1 MATITSLGVGS
12 GLDLESLVTSLMA
25 VESRPLTAL
34 QTKAASYTSKIS
46 SLGTLKSKLSA
57 LQTAAAAMK
66 TATGKTALTTFSS
79 FTASTADTT
88 IATATATTG
97 AVAGTYTLNVTK
109 LAVAQRFESGTFS
122 STTDTVG
129 NEGDTLTFDFATP
142 DDEGNSRSVTITLDS
157 NNNSLTGLRNA
168 INNANMGVSATIVT
182 GTGGPQLIFT
192 GEEGLDNEITLSGQ
206 LATQFSEKVSAQNAE
221 FTINGI
227 AATSSTNNDSE
238 VLDGVTIALLKE
250 GTTTLTVAADY
261 STNIT
266 SALNNFIT
274 AYNAANSTM
283 TTMGAYNSTTGTAG
297 ALQGNQ
303 ILRDSQTLVRNLL
316 YSTTTGGTSAYQTL
330 SDIGVSVGTDG
341 SLTLDSSKLEG
352 ALAADS
358 SAVATLVTKIGQ
370 SFNSSLEST
379 VGYTGKIKIA
389 TDSANSIIKELEARQ
404 EALELRLET
413 IEARYRSRFSA
424 LDTLLSNLNNTST
437 YLTQQL
443 ASLTGSSDDSS
454 S

>member
-25 VESRPLTAL
+25 VEARPLTAL
-34 QTKAASYTSKIS
+34 QTKVASYTSKIS

-66 TATGKTALTTFSS
+66 TATGKTALSTFAS

-97 AVAGTYTLNVTK
+97 AVAGTYTLNVTQ

-129 NEGDTLTFDFATP
+129 SEGDTLTFDFATP

-157 NNNSLTGLRNA
+157 SNNSLTGLRNA
-168 INNANMGVSATIVT
+168 INNANMGVAATIVN
-182 GTGGPQLIFT
+182 GTDGPQLIFT
-192 GEEGLDNEITLSGQ
+192 GEEGLDNEITLSGA
-206 LATQFSEKVSAQNAE
+206 LATQFTEKVSAQNAE

-227 AATSSTNNDSE
+227 AATSSTNSASG
-238 VLDGVTIALLKE
+238 VLDGVTIGLVKE

-266 SALNNFIT
+266 SALNDFIT

-330 SDIGVSVGTDG
+330 SDIGVTVGTDG
-341 SLTLDSSKLEG
+341 SLSLDSSKLEG

-358 SAVATLVTKIGQ
+358 SAVATLVTKIGE
-370 SFNSSLEST
+370 SYNSSLEST
-379 VGYTGKIKIA
+379 VGYSGKIKIA
-389 TDSANSIIKELEARQ
+389 TDSANTIIKELEERQ

-413 IEARYRSRFSA
+413 IEARYRSRFSS
-424 LDTLLSNLNNTST
+424 LDTLLSSLNNTST

-443 ASLTGSSDDSS
+443 ASLTGSSDSS

>member
-25 VESRPLTAL
+25 VEARPLTAL
-34 QTKAASYTSKIS
+34 QTKVASYTSKIS

-66 TATGKTALTTFSS
+66 TATGKTALSTFAS

-97 AVAGTYTLNVTK
+97 AVAGTYALNVTQ

-129 NEGDTLTFDFATP
+129 SEGDTLTFDFATP

-157 NNNSLTGLRNA
+157 SNNSLTGLRNA
-168 INNANMGVSATIVT
+168 INNANMGVAATIVN
-182 GTGGPQLIFT
+182 GTDGPQLIFT
-192 GEEGLDNEITLSGQ
+192 GEEGLDNEITLSGA
-206 LATQFSEKVSAQNAE
+206 LATQFTEKVSAQNAE

-227 AATSSTNNDSE
+227 AATSSTNSASG
-238 VLDGVTIALLKE
+238 VLDGVTIGLVKE

-266 SALNNFIT
+266 SALNDFIT

-330 SDIGVSVGTDG
+330 SDIGVTVGTDG
-341 SLTLDSSKLEG
+341 SLSLDSSKLEG

-358 SAVATLVTKIGQ
+358 SAVATLVTKIGE
-370 SFNSSLEST
+370 SYNSSLEST
-379 VGYTGKIKIA
+379 VGYSGKIKIA
-389 TDSANSIIKELEARQ
+389 TDSANTIIKQLEERQ

-413 IEARYRSRFSA
+413 IEARYRSRFTA

-443 ASLTGSSDDSS
+443 ASLTGSSDSS